1 MYSNITIIIKE
12 TSYVNINF
20 TDSVRPY
27 SGTGCSH
34 LRPHRSC
41 PRHRSKGDPGR
52 NCPGPFAS
60 LAAAMPGNTLSAS
73 AANDLIS
80 QIHEQKAIIAPDV
93 PPARLPCGRT
103 ADFLPEDL
111 NRTDDGLFEERNRL
125 LKSSANRPGRNG
137 HGSCRSGRSGN
148 YKTLYGLRVHG
159 RIRVRKGNCLRRT
172 LKNWKVTVH
181 GHSIP
186 AHCSGI
192 LPQ

>member
-1 MYSNITIIIKE
+1 MSISTSQTPSGRTPEQDAVICALIGLARATEAKE
-12 TSYVNINF
+12 I
-20 TDSVRPY
+20 PA
-27 SGTGCSH
+27 GTAPV
-34 LRPHRSC
+34 L
-41 PRHRSKGDPGR
+41 
-52 NCPGPFAS
+52 FAS

-80 QIHEQKAIIAPDV
+80 QIHEQKAIIAPDCAAC
-93 PPARLPCGRT
+93 PSPCGRT

-125 LKSSANRPGRNG
+125 LKKLSEQAR
-137 HGSCRSGRSGN
+137 
-148 YKTLYGLRVHG
+148 TEWT
-159 RIRVRKGNCLRRT
+159 RILADQDSRTKRNCLRRT
-172 LKNWKVTVH
+172 LTNWSVTVH